1 MDKEEKTMADF
12 SIHIKNKYCT
22 DTFQSVKDTY
32 EWIALSLSELD
43 LPEKS
48 FKAEFRFSIG
58 EMHCSTKGLD
68 EFIQHAYGV
77 SDFSFYEL
85 KISVDFEKDTVIH
98 VFICTSIFRN
108 DELYINT
115 NDKVVLQ
122 NLVDIFNRTDIN
134 NNGSKPVTNQI
145 TINGGNNAIANNNSS
160 ATVVSDSKNV
170 KVNNSN
176 ICNTTE
182 TAKESKI
189 KKVIK
194 SILTNIA
201 SNFIWYILCVLAG
214 ILIAYFTAKH

>member
-1 MDKEEKTMADF
+1 MADF
-12 SIHIKNKYCT
+12 SIHIKNKYGAE
-22 DTFQSVKDTY
+22 TFQSVKETY
-32 EWIALSLSELD
+32 EWIVLSLSELD

-48 FKAEFRFSIG
+48 FNAVFHFSIG
-58 EMHCSTKGLD
+58 EMHCITNGID

-77 SDFSFYEL
+77 SDFAFYEL

-98 VFICTSIFRN
+98 VFICTSIFPN

-176 ICNTTE
+176 IGKTTE
-182 TAKESKI
+182 TPKESKV
-189 KKVIK
+189 KKTIN

-201 SNFIWYILCVLAG
+201 SNIIWYILCVLVGALVAY
-214 ILIAYFTAKH
+214 LIAKQ

>member
-1 MDKEEKTMADF
+1 MADF
-12 SIHIKNKYCT
+12 SIHIKNKYGAE
-22 DTFQSVKDTY
+22 TFQSVKDTY
-32 EWIALSLSELD
+32 DWIIVSLSKLNK
-43 LPEKS
+43 PEKHIN
-48 FKAEFRFSIG
+48 AEFHFSIG
-58 EMHCSTKGLD
+58 KMHCTTVGID

-77 SDFSFYEL
+77 SDFTFYEL
-85 KISVDFEKDTVIH
+85 KIKVVFSEDTDIH
-98 VFICTSIFRN
+98 VFICTTMLPK
-108 DELYINT
+108 DELYIDS
-115 NDKVVLQ
+115 NDMVVLQ
-122 NLVDIFNRTDIN
+122 NLVDILNRTDIN
-134 NNGSKPVTNQI
+134 NNNTKPVTNQI

-182 TAKESKI
+182 TAKESKV